1 GDPGATGPAGVAG
14 PKGDTGATGPAG
26 VAGPKGDPGATGP
39 AGVAGPKGDTGAT
52 DSQVSA
58 EIQGEPGVTEPIVTQ
73 GSKGETGTTV
83 ATPLEDELI
92 TAKGEGLLQPAL
104 PEFDGGIV
112 PNVAP
117 TAEVLPVGVLPEEE
131 IITAKGESVKAPAL
145 PKLDLS
151 AIKASHAPALAQAE
165 AKKEENASLPN
176 TGAEAELALTALGM
190 IGLLATSRLVSRRR
204 Y

>member
-1 GDPGATGPAGVAG
+1 KGDTGATGPAGVAG
-14 PKGDTGATGPAG
+14 PKGDTGATGPVG
-26 VAGPKGDPGATGP
+26 PQGPKGDTGATGPAGPQGPQGDTGATGP
-39 AGVAGPKGDTGAT
+39 AGVAGPKGDTGPAGPQGDTSITAT
-52 DSQVSA
+52 
-58 EIQGEPGVTEPIVTQ
+58 
-73 GSKGETGTTV
+73 
-83 ATPLEDELI
+83 TPSEEELI
-92 TAKGEGLLQPAL
+92 TAKGESLLQPAL

-117 TAEVLPVGVLPEEE
+117 TAEVLPLGVLPEEE

-151 AIKASHAPALAQAE
+151 AIKASHAPVLAQAE
-165 AKKEENASLPN
+165 AKKEEKASLPN

-190 IGLLATSRLVSRRR
+190 ISLLAASRLVSRRR

>member
-1 GDPGATGPAGVAG
+1 PAGPQGPKGDTGATGPAGPQG

-26 VAGPKGDPGATGP
+26 VAGPKGDTGSTGP
-39 AGVAGPKGDTGAT
+39 AGPQGDTGST
-52 DSQVSA
+52 GP
-58 EIQGEPGVTEPIVTQ
+58 QGET
-73 GSKGETGTTV
+73 STT
-83 ATPLEDELI
+83 ATTLFEEELI
-92 TAKGEGLLQPAL
+92 TAKGESLLQPAL

-117 TAEVLPVGVLPEEE
+117 TAEVLPLGVLPEEE

-165 AKKEENASLPN
+165 AKKEEKASLPN
-176 TGAEAELALTALGM
+176 TGVEAELALTALGA
-190 IGLLATSRLVSRRR
+190 IGLLASSRLVSRKR

>member
-1 GDPGATGPAGVAG
+1 AGVAG
-14 PKGDTGATGPAG
+14 PKGDTGATGP
-26 VAGPKGDPGATGP
+26 VGPQGPQGEPGATGP
-39 AGVAGPKGDTGAT
+39 VGPQGP
-52 DSQVSA
+52 
-58 EIQGEPGVTEPIVTQ
+58 QGEPGATEPVGPQ
-73 GSKGETGTTV
+73 GPQGETSTT
-83 ATPLEDELI
+83 ATTPFEEELI
-92 TAKGEGLLQPAL
+92 TAKGESLLQPAL

-117 TAEVLPVGVLPEEE
+117 TAEVLPLGVLPEEE

-151 AIKASHAPALAQAE
+151 AIKASHAPALARSE
-165 AKKEENASLPN
+165 AKKEEKASLPN
-176 TGAEAELALTALGM
+176 TGVEAELALTALGM

>member
-1 GDPGATGPAGVAG
+1 KGDTGATGPVGPQGPKGDTGATGPVGPQG

-26 VAGPKGDPGATGP
+26 PQ
-39 AGVAGPKGDTGAT
+39 GDTSITAT
-52 DSQVSA
+52 
-58 EIQGEPGVTEPIVTQ
+58 
-73 GSKGETGTTV
+73 
-83 ATPLEDELI
+83 TPSEEELI
-92 TAKGEGLLQPAL
+92 TAKGESLLQPAL

-117 TAEVLPVGVLPEEE
+117 TAEVLPLGVLPEEE

>member
-1 GDPGATGPAGVAG
+1 TGPAGPQG

-26 VAGPKGDPGATGP
+26 VAGPKGDTGSTGP
-39 AGVAGPKGDTGAT
+39 AGPQGP
-52 DSQVSA
+52 
-58 EIQGEPGVTEPIVTQ
+58 QGET
-73 GSKGETGTTV
+73 STT
-83 ATPLEDELI
+83 ATTPLEEELI
-92 TAKGEGLLQPAL
+92 TAKGESLLQPAL

-117 TAEVLPVGVLPEEE
+117 TAEVLPLGVLPEEE

-165 AKKEENASLPN
+165 AKKEEKASLPN
-176 TGAEAELALTALGM
+176 TGVEAELALTALGA
-190 IGLLATSRLVSRRR
+190 IGLLASSRLVSRKR